1 MQTILRGDTAQALT
15 ISLESGYDYTGKTL
29 HVKYQGAVATFTGV
43 SGGDTVTWTFA
54 ADETAPMALGAFPV
68 VAWLTDANGTRIAL
82 NSGNVKIR
90 VTDDPA
96 EVYTGGT
103 IAISARGVLFGIDDL
118 PERYTDADIVAK
130 IREILTAGGA
140 LLCALLCLNLHG
152 AEVFTAQKQVIYN
165 DQQVVT
171 NVTFDGL
178 ATTEDLNR
186 VRDTIDLSPA
196 TNYAN
201 YALGRFA
208 ATGTVNRATNADAVN
223 GKTAGDLAE
232 AATNAAES
240 TVSRFA
246 ETGAVQRAT
255 YIGTP
260 SHYMDATGCVWEV
273 SYEFTP
279 WTFSDGLNRSVLY
292 GGFNEDLGWPV
303 YGEDVRG
310 ADSSDVHW
318 FSTQDEATN
327 AVRFVYIKGD
337 GTEVTATRT
346 TCEVTNLVARVA
358 TLLNVSEAITNAGFM
373 ERDDC
378 VDIVNE
384 TKALFPASNTNLV
397 YKLRVEW
404 TGEGGAF
411 YFDAYT
417 NAVEAAEAR

>member
-1 MQTILRGDTAQALT
+1 MQTILKGDTSQALT
-15 ISLESGYDYTGKTL
+15 FALAEGFDYTGKTL
-29 HVKYQGAVATFTGV
+29 HVKYQGAVKTFTGATA
-43 SGGDTVTWTFA
+43 GGTVQVVFTA
-54 ADETAPMALGAFPV
+54 AETASMSLGAFPV
-68 VAWLTDANGTRIAL
+68 EVWLTDGAGSRLTIQNQ
-82 NSGNVKIR
+82 SVKIK
-90 VTDDPA
+90 VTDDPN
-96 EVYTGGT
+96 EVYTGGA
-103 IAISARGVLFGIDDL
+103 IAISARGILFGIDDL

-152 AEVFTAQKQVIYN
+152 AQVFTAQKQVVYN
-165 DQQVVT
+165 DQQIVT

-178 ATTEDLNR
+178 ATTDDLNR

-201 YALGRFA
+201 YAIERFA

-240 TVSRFA
+240 TVARFA

-273 SYEFTP
+273 TTAEDWEITYPEQSYYEIHLEA
-279 WTFSDGLNRSVLY
+279 SGLGDGQYWVPYVGTAVSGIAKGN
-292 GGFNEDLGWPV
+292 
-303 YGEDVRG
+303 
-310 ADSSDVHW
+310 ADSTYLVWESEAIID
-318 FSTQDEATN
+318 FSATKT
-327 AVRFVYIKGD
+327 VKWY
-337 GTEVTATRT
+337 
-346 TCEVTNLVARVA
+346 TNLVGRVA
-358 TLLNVSEAITNAGFM
+358 LTSDVSEFM
-373 ERDDC
+373 TRDDC

-384 TKALFPASNTNLV
+384 TKSLFAADNTNLV
-397 YKLRVEW
+397 YRLRVEW

-417 NAVEAAEAR
+417 NATEAAEAR